1 MPHQIHCMEIHIVA
15 DSHLGSHI
23 EEDGNHTI
31 FQMTK
36 RPDAAFLRISGIIRR
51 SCLSFRFH
59 ILSLLS
65 RTLNVW
71 KIRLGSAPCCKG
83 NDEHHYQEWNGELV
97 GRNTI
102 QGHTCKHHARYE
114 ERSDGS
120 TERIHRT
127 GEVHAL
133 HRLGSRQRIGSNV
146 RIDHHLKHCR

>member
-1 MPHQIHCMEIHIVA
+1 MEIHIVA

-23 EEDGNHTI
+23 EEDGYHAI

-114 ERSDGS
+114 EWSDGS
-120 TERIHRT
+120 SERIHRT

>member
-1 MPHQIHCMEIHIVA
+1 M
-15 DSHLGSHI
+15 LR
-23 EEDGNHTI
+23 
-31 FQMTK
+31 FF
-36 RPDAAFLRISGIIRR
+36 AFLES
-51 SCLSFRFH
+51 SKELSFLQIPH
-59 ILSLLS
+59 LSLLS

-114 ERSDGS
+114 EWSDGS
-120 TERIHRT
+120 SERIHRT

-133 HRLGSRQRIGSNV
+133 HRLGSRQG
-146 RIDHHLKHCR
+146 